1 MHSPEKETV
10 PLTTTVVAAG
20 AVEAWLLA
28 VETAMCST
36 LSSLLFRCYSEM
48 RKTKRERWVREYSH
62 PTFPATHTPHSPL
75 LRWVREWAG
84 QLTLTSG
91 QIAWTVECTKA
102 LHAIA
107 DGQKS
112 AMRAAKKK
120 QVSLLT
126 KLCDMVRGNLG
137 KLDRKKVTAIITIEV
152 HAREVIDK
160 MIKNGCNSV
169 TDFEWL
175 LQVTSCHRHHH
186 CHLLHHR
193 RLHLTTPTSLLYSCA
208 STGRRAPSAARC
220 ARRTPP
226 TCTATSTSAT
236 RGAS

>member
-1 MHSPEKETV
+1 MQPHVRKCFEAIKSLEMKEVGKEGKRVHEVSAMHSPEKETV

-48 RKTKRERWVREYSH
+48 RKTKRE
-62 PTFPATHTPHSPL
+62 
-75 LRWVREWAG
+75 RWVREWAG

-152 HAREVIDK
+152 HTRWGLEQQGAA
-160 MIKNGCNSV
+160 
-169 TDFEWL
+169 
-175 LQVTSCHRHHH
+175 
-186 CHLLHHR
+186 
-193 RLHLTTPTSLLYSCA
+193 P
-208 STGRRAPSAARC
+208 APSLPRLTIPAPLPLRCTRAR
-220 ARRTPP
+220 
-226 TCTATSTSAT
+226 
-236 RGAS
+236 